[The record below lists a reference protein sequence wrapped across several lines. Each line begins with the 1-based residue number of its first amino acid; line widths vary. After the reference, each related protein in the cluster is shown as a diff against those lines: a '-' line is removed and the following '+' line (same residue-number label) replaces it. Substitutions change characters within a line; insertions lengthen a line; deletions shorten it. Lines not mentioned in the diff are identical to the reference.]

1 MLIRDLES
9 WLLFGHTFPRR
20 IQYEDIHGFLQ
31 ALPSLTRATFE
42 SLVIAGCLEN
52 IKILLGRGMSFEV
65 TGYAISGL
73 GSRQQTPDPMKTLSD
88 LLRLSPSNFPF
99 SPNDIAA
106 ALRWC
111 DDSTASQV
119 LFYYLERM
127 EPSAVAAGA
136 IQMRERFSPGIREII
151 ISYRNDLRKKVFHN
165 LLTHLN
171 PDQIYDV
178 LKYRNDERDI
188 TRDTVKALQMNVFY
202 GIYNLLFLVDTHG
215 KIFPARIRAEGML
228 SILATY
234 PDRIVALLCYH
245 CRISKF
251 MLAWPDVEL
260 NIHEIKSPYQSMV
273 KNSHFATVDV
283 REEHGVWKRSNTL
296 AEVRNRLWN
305 RESIRLTV
313 IYKDESANT
322 FDRVDWEGL
331 SSEAT
336 L

>member
-1 MLIRDLES
+1 
-9 WLLFGHTFPRR
+9 
-20 IQYEDIHGFLQ
+20 
-31 ALPSLTRATFE
+31 
-42 SLVIAGCLEN
+42 
-52 IKILLGRGMSFEV
+52 
-65 TGYAISGL
+65 
-73 GSRQQTPDPMKTLSD
+73 
-88 LLRLSPSNFPF
+88 
-99 SPNDIAA
+99 
-106 ALRWC
+106 
-111 DDSTASQV
+111 
-119 LFYYLERM
+119 M